1 MVNVNHNKE
10 ARKERRSRGVKRR
23 VRKLLEIRLVKV
35 GLFARKTCAEEAC
48 ENESSVEVES

>member
-1 MVNVNHNKE
+1 MNVDHNKE

-23 VRKLLEIRLVKV
+23 VGKLLEIRLVKV
-35 GLFARKTCAEEAC
+35 GLFARRTCAEEAC